1 MSFIIKKGDSIRING
16 VGIKKSQKIYKN
28 IGLNSR
34 LKKISIK
41 LKQKNRLSY
50 LTEIASYSDTLKLKV
65 QRAIDFYVRIRSYK
79 GVRHLN
85 KRPVRGQRTRT
96 NAKTRK
102 RVKKIVLNLKQS
114 KIKTSTKLN
123 KKS

>member
-1 MSFIIKKGDSIRING
+1 MSFIIKKSDNLRING
-16 VGIKKSQKIYKN
+16 VGIKNSQKMYKN

-34 LKKISIK
+34 VKEISIK

-50 LTEIASYSDTLKLKV
+50 LAGVVSYSETLKLKV
-65 QRAIDFYVRIRSYK
+65 QRAIDFYIRIRSYK

-102 RVKKIVLNLKQS
+102 RVKKIILNLKP
-114 KIKTSTKLN
+114 I
-123 KKS
+123 KKSSTIKSIKK

>member
-1 MSFIIKKGDSIRING
+1 MSFIIKKSDNLRING
-16 VGIKKSQKIYKN
+16 VGIKNSQKMYKN

-34 LKKISIK
+34 VKEISIK

-50 LTEIASYSDTLKLKV
+50 LAGVVSYSETLKLKV
-65 QRAIDFYVRIRSYK
+65 QRAIDFYIRIRSYK

-102 RVKKIVLNLKQS
+102 RVKKIILNLKP
-114 KIKTSTKLN
+114 I
-123 KKS
+123 KKSSTIKSIKN